1 MVGQT
6 QTSMCNH
13 SSLPQW
19 SLNRPLLRDH
29 PWTSIL
35 MEFRPP
41 TAFTLHLNAPGK
53 EQNQKLGTRFPLP
66 TLLFVFTSAVWM
78 TNETWTETDEHRAA
92 LHYTSQGQLKVATLL
107 SSKQNY
113 CQSKGGGSERL
124 PVQGQREVSYML
136 MSICDGEKC
145 LLQPVVIIHCHLLVR
160 RQLYSS
166 WIRKEHL
173 KCDIFS
179 SLGCV
184 TCLLLFVSG
193 LYVASELMTCH
204 CEPLPAHNLV
214 NLNCLIIILNVTFRL
229 FFIRYIWADVIY
241 CLEMSKKKAN
251 RNKMHQIR
259 SRRENVKYRNKYLQY
274 LQYTV

>member
-113 CQSKGGGSERL
+113 CQSKGGG
-124 PVQGQREVSYML
+124 G
-136 MSICDGEKC
+136 C
-145 LLQPVVIIHCHLLVR
+145 LSGS
-160 RQLYSS
+160 LY
-166 WIRKEHL
+166 
-173 KCDIFS
+173 
-179 SLGCV
+179 
-184 TCLLLFVSG
+184 
-193 LYVASELMTCH
+193 
-204 CEPLPAHNLV
+204 
-214 NLNCLIIILNVTFRL
+214 
-229 FFIRYIWADVIY
+229 
-241 CLEMSKKKAN
+241 KAN
-251 RNKMHQIR
+251 VRFHTCSCQFVMVR
-259 SRRENVKYRNKYLQY
+259 SVYCSQL
-274 LQYTV
+274 L